1 MTNEAGAV
9 KCPFCHPDPAGV
21 FHQGNLIVGLWDAFP
36 VTPGHA
42 LLVPRRHV
50 NDWFGAT
57 VEEQAELS
65 SALVMAKAAVE
76 ESGLQPQGYNV
87 GINCGAAAGQTVP
100 HLHMHLIPRY
110 AGDTP
115 DPRGGVRRVIPGKA
129 DYWNGLPHSKPL
141 ITGESDPFGHHLGAH
156 LEGARELEMAVAFIQ
171 MSGLER
177 LWPDLE
183 TMLTC
188 ADGRLRVVTGDYL
201 GVTDPDALMRLLFLS
216 QQFPG
221 QVEVRVYLARRR
233 AFHPKAYLVTDHLG
247 RKVSLVG
254 SSNLSESALGSGV
267 EWNYR
272 DAAGAA
278 HVADAFDKLW
288 RHPDTV
294 ALTPEWIQA
303 YRLRRQPPLLLGGAG
318 LAAEAPLQVTQ
329 VAPAEPVRQFSPN
342 AIQLEALQAL
352 QQTREEGNRAGLVVL
367 ATGLGKTYLAAFD
380 SREFER
386 VLFVAHRNEILSQA
400 STSFGRVRPT
410 ITLGYYHGDE
420 KDPGAQILFAN
431 VATLRN
437 PKHLEIF
444 GRETFDYVV
453 IDEFHHADSDSYRRI
468 IDYFQPRFLLGLT
481 ATPERSDGGDLLG
494 LCLQNLVYRC
504 DLARGIGDG
513 LLAPFRYFG
522 VPDTVDYSN
531 IPWRSG
537 RFDSEALENA
547 LAVEARA
554 GNCYDH
560 YRQLAQSRTLA
571 FCCSQKHAD
580 FMGRYLKQKGLR
592 VAVVHSGPSSDPR
605 GSSLRALREGQLDV
619 LCCVDIFNE
628 GVDLPQ
634 IDTVMMLRP
643 TESRILWLQQLG
655 RGLRLWD
662 GKKHLVVI
670 DYIGN
675 HRSFLL
681 KPQFLFDLGQGSVA
695 LHKMLDQ
702 LRQGTLTVPLP
713 AGCEVTYDPAAVDLL
728 EAFLR
733 LRAPNALDAFY
744 AEFVELHGRRP
755 LALEAYQERINPGA
769 ARQSHGSWVGY
780 VKAQSGVALG
790 EEETDFLAHLE
801 TTPMSKCYKMVLLL
815 AMIRLA
821 AFPGQVEIE
830 PLTAEFARIV
840 SRSGRLLTDL
850 SVNVADTRAVRQLI
864 LKNPIKAWAEG
875 KYFSYEG
882 GQFCSL
888 IPFQS
893 GEIFRR
899 WAEEIADWRLAS
911 YLDRSRGLVRKVI
924 QSGGRPIVMLGSTD
938 RQELPEGSSQL
949 WADGVEYEADF
960 VKVAVNVMRPR
971 GGGQNVLP
979 EVLRGWFGADAGR
992 PGTLHEVLFVRHGD
1006 DLEMRP
1012 AD

>member
-1 MTNEAGAV
+1 M
-9 KCPFCHPDPAGV
+9 KCPFCRPEAARV

-50 NDWFGAT
+50 SDWFDAT

-65 SALVMAKAAVE
+65 SALVLARAAVAE
-76 ESGLQPQGYNV
+76 RGLQPQGYNV
-87 GINCGAAAGQTVP
+87 GINCGEAAGQTVP

-110 AGDTP
+110 TGDTP
-115 DPRGGVRRVIPGKA
+115 DPRGGVRRVVPGKA
-129 DYWNGLPHSKPL
+129 DYWTGLPHCKPL
-141 ITGESDPFGHHLGAH
+141 ITGECDPFGHHLGAH
-156 LEGARELEMAVAFIQ
+156 LERARELEMAVAFIQ

-183 TMLTC
+183 RMLEY
-188 ADGRLRVVTGDYL
+188 AEGRLRVVTGDYL
-201 GVTDPDALMRLLFLS
+201 GVTDPDALMRLLFLA

-221 QVEVRVYLARRR
+221 QVEVRVYQAQRR
-233 AFHPKAYLVTDHLG
+233 AFHPKAYLITDRLG

-288 RHPDTV
+288 AHPDTV
-294 ALTPEWIQA
+294 ALTQDWIRA

-318 LAAEAPLQVTQ
+318 VAAEAPLQVTQ
-329 VAPAEPVRQFSPN
+329 VAPTEPVREFSPN

-352 QQTREEGNRAGLVVL
+352 QHTRAEGNRAGLVVL

-380 SREFER
+380 SRDFER

-400 STSFGRVRPT
+400 STSFGRVRPNV
-410 ITLGYYHGDE
+410 TLGYYHGEE

-437 PKHLEIF
+437 PTHLERF
-444 GRETFDYVV
+444 QRGAFDYVV

-468 IDYFQPRFLLGLT
+468 IDYFQPTFLLGLT

-504 DLARGIGDG
+504 DLVRGIGDG
-513 LLAPFRYFG
+513 LLAPFKYFG

-537 RFDSEALENA
+537 RFDSQALENA

-554 GNCYDH
+554 ENCYDH

-580 FMGRYLKQKGLR
+580 FMGNYLQQKGLR
-592 VAVVHSGPSSDPR
+592 VAVVHSGPNSDPR
-605 GSSLRALREGQLDV
+605 GASLRALGHGQLDI

-655 RGLRLWD
+655 RGLRLWE

-681 KPQFLFDLGQGSVA
+681 KPQFLLDLGQGSVA
-695 LHKMLDQ
+695 LRKTLDQ
-702 LRQGTLTVPLP
+702 LRLGTLTASLP
-713 AGCEVTYDPAAVDLL
+713 TGCEVTYDPAAVDLL

-733 LRAPNALDAFY
+733 QRAPNALDAFY

-780 VKAQSGVALG
+780 VKAQSGVSLG
-790 EEETDFLAHLE
+790 SEEAEFLAHLE
-801 TTPMSKCYKMVLLL
+801 TTPMSKSYKMVLLL
-815 AMIRLA
+815 AMLRLT
-821 AFPGQVEIE
+821 AFPGEVEIE
-830 PLTAEFARIV
+830 PLAAEFASIM
-840 SRSGRLLTDL
+840 SRSARLRADL
-850 SVNVADTRAVRQLI
+850 SVEVFDTRALRQLI
-864 LKNPIKAWAEG
+864 LKNPVRAWSEG
-875 KYFSYEG
+875 KYFRYEEG
-882 GQFCSL
+882 RFRSL
-888 IPFQS
+888 IRFEN
-893 GEIFRR
+893 GERLR
-899 WAEEIADWRLAS
+899 SWAEEIADWRLAS

-924 QSGGRPIVMLGSTD
+924 QSGGKPIVMLGSSS
-938 RQELPEGSSQL
+938 RRELPQGPTSL
-949 WADGVEYEADF
+949 WVEGVEYEADF

-971 GGGQNVLP
+971 GGGRNVLP
-979 EVLRGWFGADAGR
+979 EVLQGWFGADAGR
-992 PGTLHEVLFVRHGD
+992 PGTLHQVIFVKLGD
-1006 DLEMRP
+1006 ELEMRP
-1012 AD
+1012 AF